1 MDDRILFVED
11 DADIR
16 EVTSRGLERSGF
28 SVEGEAD
35 GRQALI
41 KFRQGSFDLVLLD
54 LMLPTLGGVEIC
66 RQIRSES
73 TVPVVMLTARSD
85 TSDVVL
91 GLEVGADDYL
101 TKPFEIPELVA
112 RLRAVLR
119 RANSLHEGETI
130 SSGSLEI
137 DPEGYTAT
145 IDGTPVELSAT
156 EFRLLLEL
164 ARNKGKV
171 KTRESLLE
179 TVWNYEYLGD
189 SRIVDMAVQR
199 LRNKIEDDPQ
209 TPTRI
214 VTVRGVG
221 YRFEDIGRR

>member
-1 MDDRILFVED
+1 MDDHILFVED

-16 EVTSRGLERSGF
+16 EVTTRGLERSGF
-28 SVEGEAD
+28 SVEGESD
-35 GRQALI
+35 GRQGLI
-41 KFRQGSFDLVLLD
+41 KFRQGEFDLVLLD
-54 LMLPTLGGVEIC
+54 LMLPSLGGVEIC
-66 RQIRSES
+66 RQIRGES

-101 TKPFEIPELVA
+101 TKPFELPELVA
-112 RLRAVLR
+112 RIRAVLR
-119 RANSLHEGETI
+119 RAKALHEGEKI
-130 SSGSLEI
+130 LSGSLEI
-137 DPEGYTAT
+137 DAEGYTAT
-145 IDGTPVELSAT
+145 IDGVPIELTAT

-164 ARNKGKV
+164 ARNTGKV

-189 SRIVDMAVQR
+189 SRIVDMAVKR
-199 LRNKIEDDPQ
+199 LRDKIEDDPQ

-221 YRFEDIGRR
+221 YRFES